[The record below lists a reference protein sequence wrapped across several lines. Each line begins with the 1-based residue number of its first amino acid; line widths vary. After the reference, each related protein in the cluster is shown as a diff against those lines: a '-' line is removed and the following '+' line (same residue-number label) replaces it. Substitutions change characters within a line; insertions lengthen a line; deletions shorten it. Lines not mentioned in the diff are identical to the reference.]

1 MSSKSAEILVK
12 RKTCIWPGSVL
23 SSVGARSLCTHW
35 KSCVV
40 TEWTVMRWRRFTRR
54 WCSPS
59 SSPAWWGFATSSDKG
74 WIEGCTRT
82 TRGSA
87 QSVSWPD
94 PTASQLAE
102 DAENILADP
111 QHALFFTTF
120 CQAELTT
127 RINCDLAVMTVLCL
141 WLLSLTPETS
151 DSCSKTCISVH
162 ELKNNLFYPHIVHC
176 CVLSTFH

>member
-1 MSSKSAEILVK
+1 
-12 RKTCIWPGSVL
+12 
-23 SSVGARSLCTHW
+23 
-35 KSCVV
+35 
-40 TEWTVMRWRRFTRR
+40 MRWRRFTRR

-102 DAENILADP
+102 DADDTLFENILADP

-127 RINCDLAVMTVLCL
+127 RINCDLAVMTVL
-141 WLLSLTPETS
+141 WLLSLTPETQLP
-151 DSCSKTCISVH
+151 DNCLQTRISLHFTSV
-162 ELKNNLFYPHIVHC
+162 NTIAFWQLFIKDMMMVVVMETTHYWFIIDVQRIDFA
-176 CVLSTFH
+176 SA